1 MNPSH
6 LPASATPATAAV
18 SSDARKSHGLQ
29 TLVASMASK
38 SNLYVLD
45 FGGPVQANIDFITG
59 AGHKLYVDDLLYA
72 YDYLFSPKEQAERA
86 FRAGRIEEFIESVFP
101 FGDQVADAI
110 LLWDRLQFLPPP
122 IAEAVVGRIRRILA
136 PDGLLLSLF
145 RTDSSGL
152 DRPPY
157 ASTILDGQ
165 TLLLR
170 EMQRQRPMETFNPR
184 TIHKLF
190 QEYGEVRFF
199 VSRESLQEVLIR
211 R

>member
-6 LPASATPATAAV
+6 TPASATAAV
-18 SSDARKSHGLQ
+18 SPDARKSHGLQ

-45 FGGPVQANIDFITG
+45 LGGPVQDNIDFITG
-59 AGHKLYVDDLLYA
+59 AGHKLYVDDLLYD

-86 FRAGRIEEFIESVFP
+86 FRSGRIEEFIESAFVFE
-101 FGDQVADAI
+101 DHVADAI
-110 LLWDRLQFLPPP
+110 LIWDRLQYLPPP
-122 IAEAVVGRIRRILA
+122 IAEAVVERIRRILA

-152 DRPPY
+152 DRSPY
-157 ASTILDGQ
+157 SSKIVDGQ

-170 EMQRQRPMETFNPR
+170 EQHRQRPMETFNPR

-190 QEYGEVRFF
+190 QNYGEVRFF